1 MWALLYKRHR
11 EHKKNREFCIDKQI
25 ISVLLQF
32 AIHTMRE
39 VDRMRERER
48 TQIKNNQIK
57 STIRELS
64 HIFFVKA
71 FNRLLQRDWEHS
83 KHTPRARVN
92 E

>member
-1 MWALLYKRHR
+1 M
-11 EHKKNREFCIDKQI
+11 
-25 ISVLLQF
+25 QF

-71 FNRLLQRDWEHS
+71 FNRLLQRD
-83 KHTPRARVN
+83 
-92 E
+92 